1 MPYRALLI
9 FGAVGLAVAV
19 PILPLRFLGIPGPD
33 FPDVSQVVTTSKNW
47 LSSVAAR
54 LDSGQHP
61 KQTTATPAISAS
73 PAEQVKMLDAAAQQ
87 LNSEI
92 ERAPSDPAL
101 QNRIGLVYLSLG
113 DIDRACDSFQRAV
126 GLSRMGIRTL
136 SDRIATLKTQ
146 GATKDASIALLEAS
160 KLNTE
165 LSAAH
170 SNLARVYEKRGEH
183 DKVISELDLLN
194 SEGVLFDNT
203 AGGQRQNSAE
213 KPGTM
218 LSAQVARDLARAES
232 FLQARQLPQAVN
244 EYRRILAQDPTIAM
258 AHHRLGT
265 ILAMTNNAGPG
276 IDELE
281 KAAQLDQ
288 GSWQIQNDLGIAYQ
302 SMGMVGQSTKAFE
315 RALALEP
322 RATDAAVNLSNLYS
336 QQGRAPDATAVLRHA
351 IESNPRSAKA
361 HNNLASLLSMD
372 GKYGPAIYEFQ
383 KAVQLEPNMP
393 SAHYGLGSALME
405 TKNYL
410 PAVREFKQALALNP
424 HFVEAQLKVE
434 EAYRKAGMSVGSVQ
448 ALN

>member
-1 MPYRALLI
+1 MPYRALPI
-9 FGAVGLAVAV
+9 FGTVALAVAV

-47 LSSVAAR
+47 LSSVASR
-54 LDSGQHP
+54 LDSTPHL
-61 KQTTATPAISAS
+61 KQTTATPSISAS

-87 LNSEI
+87 LNTEI
-92 ERAPSDPAL
+92 EHAPSDPAL
-101 QNRIGLVYLSLG
+101 QNRLGLVYLSLG
-113 DIDRACDSFQRAV
+113 DIDRACDCFQRAV
-126 GLSRMGIRTL
+126 GLSRMGIRAL
-136 SDRIATLKTQ
+136 SDKITAFKSQ
-146 GATKDASIALLEAS
+146 GATKEASVALLEAS
-160 KLNTE
+160 KFNTE

-183 DKVISELDLLN
+183 DKVIAELDLLN

-203 AGGQRQNSAE
+203 SAQKQNAAE
-213 KPGTM
+213 KPGAM

-232 FLQARQLPQAVN
+232 FLQARQMPQAVN

-265 ILAMTNNAGPG
+265 ILAMTNNTGPG

-281 KAAQLDQ
+281 KASQLDQ

-302 SMGMVGQSTKAFE
+302 SMGMAGQATKAFE

-336 QQGRAPDATAVLRHA
+336 QQGRNPDATEVLRHA
-351 IESNPRSAKA
+351 IESNPKSAKA
-361 HNNLASLLSMD
+361 HNNLASLLTME

-424 HFVEAQLKVE
+424 HFVEAQVKVE